1 MGRMIFGGR
10 DDERTLQALEE
21 LRSRRA
27 DLAALERELVARA
40 RRSGTSWREIAHALG
55 IATQSA
61 HERFRALDPSSR
73 RRTPD
78 PLKAELD
85 ELFASMRS
93 TRAGPPEGS
102 DPSGGPENAG
112 AG

>member
-1 MGRMIFGGR
+1 MILGGR
-10 DDERTLQALEE
+10 DRARTLQALEE
-21 LRSRRA
+21 LRARRA
-27 DLAALERELVARA
+27 VLADLERELVATA
-40 RRSGTSWREIAHALG
+40 RRSGISWREIAHALG

-73 RRTPD
+73 RRTQN

-85 ELFASMRS
+85 ELFASMGGTRS
-93 TRAGPPEGS
+93 GPPEGP
-102 DPSGGPENAG
+102 DPSGGPGDAG